1 MTTTTPL
8 YRSERAEDNGFTPRA
23 GFRPFDLLD
32 AESTVGERFREV
44 ARGRGTATAVVDGD
58 TRISYAELLQR
69 AEAVAQDLRSRCGT
83 AGGVVAISQPSNLAS
98 IETLLG
104 ALLGEFAYFCLDP
117 SLPAPQR
124 AKLLQAAAPVTLE
137 SPGQSLGELSGY
149 AASLE
154 TRGPSG
160 VAALYATSGSTGEP
174 KMVALSHRAILFDIG
189 RQTNDLYLGPDDRFD
204 SLFSYAFSASL
215 ATTFGALLNGAE
227 VHCYDPQH
235 NMTTL
240 PHWLAHRRI
249 TVSTMTV
256 SMLRHLCLLGS
267 RAPILS
273 AMRLL
278 SVGGEAIHPA
288 DVEAFRSVFPPSCI
302 LQNAMAATETRTYAQ
317 YFVPPSG
324 PVESPVP
331 IGLPVA
337 GKDVL
342 LLDENGAPVSAGC
355 EGEIAI
361 RSRYLANGYAND
373 AQHTAIKFQPQED
386 GLVLYRTGDRGWFR
400 PDGCL
405 VFLGRTDSQAKI
417 RGHRV
422 ELNHIAQVLELHPEV
437 RTSVVVI
444 CANSGGN
451 DQLVAYVVARPD
463 CHLTQKPLRDFLRT
477 QLPAYAVPSVFVF
490 LPELPL
496 NANFKV
502 DRRSL
507 PKPPFATI
515 DEDVSASGET
525 IEILRNIW
533 KSILHC
539 SDVADDDSFADLG
552 GDSLNAVRVL
562 VAVHERFG
570 CDLPPGTLHRFP
582 TLRLFADCVEGA
594 VHSDPSSNAVVVFK
608 SGEVECPFFFA
619 PGLNGSTFGY
629 QHLAANLDSLQAAYG
644 LNIRSWFATSG
655 VSVESM
661 AANYVAE
668 IERVVPPGGKVI
680 VVGHSFGGTIA
691 FEIASQ
697 LRKRGIV
704 DPLPV
709 IIDMPAVNAPG
720 VPERT
725 LQQQLLDVLRNLPA
739 WAAQEVTHFHPRA
752 FLLRGYGNLRRMSRA
767 LGGRPPTEEL
777 DPLIYFGE
785 ANLPEAYQA
794 FLTAMYHAMLSYVPT
809 RYEGK
814 IVLLRAKVPTLFR
827 SNNVT
832 MGWETVAAG
841 GVEVHLI
848 PGRHDDCVAELHER
862 DLAAVLVHCAL
873 VFAAEKPGLSSAHL
887 TTSV

>member
-8 YRSERAEDNGFTPRA
+8 YRSERAEDNGFAPRA
-23 GFRPFDLLD
+23 GFRPFNLLD

-44 ARGRGTATAVVDGD
+44 ALRRGAATAVVDGD
-58 TRISYAELLQR
+58 DRVSYFELLRR
-69 AEAVAQDLRSRCGT
+69 AEAVARDLRSRCGT
-83 AGGVVAISQPSNLAS
+83 VGGVVAICQSSSLVT

-124 AKLLQAAAPVTLE
+124 AKLLQAASPVTLE
-137 SPGQSLGELSGY
+137 GAGLSLGELPRCST
-149 AASLE
+149 SLE
-154 TRGPSG
+154 TRGPAG

-215 ATTFGALLNGAE
+215 ATTFGAFLNGAE
-227 VHCYDPQH
+227 VHCCDPRH
-235 NMTTL
+235 NMTGL
-240 PHWLAHRRI
+240 PDWLAHSRI
-249 TVSTMTV
+249 TISTMTV
-256 SMLRHLCLLGS
+256 SMLRHLCLSGP
-267 RAPILS
+267 RVPMLS

-288 DVEAFRSVFPPSCI
+288 DVEAFRSVFPASCV
-302 LQNAMAATETRTYAQ
+302 LQNAMASTETRTYAQ

-342 LLDENGAPVSAGC
+342 LLDENGAPVPAGC
-355 EGEIAI
+355 EGEIAV
-361 RSRYLANGYAND
+361 RSRYLADGYAND
-373 AQHTAIKFQPQED
+373 AQLTAIKFQPQED
-386 GLVLYRTGDRGWFR
+386 GMVLYRTRDRGWFR

-422 ELNHIAQVLELHPEV
+422 ELDHIAQVLELHPEV
-437 RTSVVVI
+437 RTSVVVT
-444 CANSGGN
+444 CADSGGN
-451 DQLVAYVVARPD
+451 DRLVAYVVARQD
-463 CHLTQKPLRDFLRT
+463 SHLTQKPLRDFLRT
-477 QLPAYAVPSVFVF
+477 QLPGYAVPSVFVF

-502 DRRSL
+502 DRRCL
-507 PKPPFATI
+507 PMPPLAPI

-525 IEILRNIW
+525 IEVLRNIW
-533 KSILHC
+533 KSVLQC
-539 SDVADDDSFADLG
+539 SDVADEDGFADLG
-552 GDSLNAVRVL
+552 GDSLNEVRVL
-562 VAVHERFG
+562 VAVHERLG
-570 CDLPPGTLHRFP
+570 CDLPPDTLHRFP

-594 VHSDPSSNAVVVFK
+594 VQGDASRDAVAVFK
-608 SGEVECPFFFA
+608 SGGAGCPFFFA

-629 QHLAANLDSLQAAYG
+629 RHLAAHLDSLHSAYG
-644 LNIRSWFATSG
+644 LNVRSWFTVTSEA
-655 VSVESM
+655 SVESM

-668 IERVVPPGGKVI
+668 IERAVPPGGKVI

-691 FEIASQ
+691 FEVASQ
-697 LRKRGIV
+697 LRRRGIV

-709 IIDMPAVNAPG
+709 IVDMPAVNAPG
-720 VPERT
+720 RPAPT
-725 LQQQLLDVLRNLPA
+725 LRRQLLDALRNLPA
-739 WAAQEVTHFHPRA
+739 WTAKEAVHFRPRA
-752 FLLRGYGNLRRMSRA
+752 FLLRSYGTLRRMLRA
-767 LGGRPPTEEL
+767 LGGRPAAEEF

-785 ANLPEAYQA
+785 ANLPEAYQT
-794 FLTAMYHAMLSYVPT
+794 FLTVMYQAMQSYVPR

-827 SNNVT
+827 SRHLT

-841 GVEVHLI
+841 GVEVHSI
-848 PGRHDDCVAELHER
+848 SGRHDDCVSELHGR
-862 DLAAVLVHCAL
+862 DLAAVLVHCAG
-873 VFAAEKPGLSSAHL
+873 VFASGEPGLS
-887 TTSV
+887 

>member
-1 MTTTTPL
+1 MTTTAPL
-8 YRSERAEDNGFTPRA
+8 YRSARAGDNGFIPRV
-23 GFRPFDLLD
+23 GFRPFNLLD

-44 ARGRGTATAVVDGD
+44 AQRRGAATAIVDGD
-58 TRISYAELLQR
+58 HRLSYAELLHR
-69 AEAVAQDLRSRCGT
+69 AEAIARDLRSRCGT
-83 AGGVVAISQPSNLAS
+83 AGGVVAICQPTSLAT

-104 ALLGEFAYFCLDP
+104 AVLGEFAYFCLDP
-117 SLPAPQR
+117 SLPASQR
-124 AKLLQAAAPVTLE
+124 TKLLLAAAPVTLE
-137 SPGQSLGELSGY
+137 GSGLSFGELSSY
-149 AASLE
+149 AAPLE
-154 TRGPSG
+154 TRGPAG

-174 KMVALSHRAILFDIG
+174 KMVALSNRAILFDIG

-235 NMTTL
+235 NMTAL
-240 PHWLAHRRI
+240 PGWLAHRRI

-256 SMLRHLCLLGS
+256 SMLRHLCLLGP

-288 DVEAFRSVFPPSCI
+288 DVEAFRSVFPASCV

-317 YFVPPSG
+317 YFVPPNG
-324 PVESPVP
+324 PVESPIP

-342 LLDENGAPVSAGC
+342 LLDENGTPVAAGC
-355 EGEIAI
+355 EGEIAV

-373 AQHTAIKFQPQED
+373 DQGTAIKFQPQED

-422 ELNHIAQVLELHPEV
+422 ELDHIAQVLELHPEV
-437 RTSVVVI
+437 RSSVVI
-444 CANSGGN
+444 TCPDSGGN
-451 DQLVAYVVARPD
+451 DQLVAYVVAREGFTPS
-463 CHLTQKPLRDFLRT
+463 QKPLRDFLRT
-477 QLPAYAVPSVFVF
+477 QLPGYAVPSLFVF

-496 NANFKV
+496 NANFKI

-507 PKPPFATI
+507 PRPSLNPI
-515 DEDVSASGET
+515 DEDALASGET
-525 IEILRNIW
+525 IEVLRNIW
-533 KSILHC
+533 KIALQC
-539 SDVADDDSFADLG
+539 SAVADEDSFADLG

-562 VAVHERFG
+562 VAVHERFS
-570 CDLPPGTLHRFP
+570 CDLPPDTLHRFP
-582 TLRLFADCVEGA
+582 TLRLFCDYVEDVVQNNA
-594 VHSDPSSNAVVVFK
+594 SHDVAVVFNA
-608 SGEVECPFFFA
+608 GGAGCPFFFA
-619 PGLNGSTFGY
+619 PGLNGSTLGY
-629 QHLAANLDSLQAAYG
+629 RHLADHLDSLHTAYG
-644 LNIRSWFATSG
+644 LNVRSWFTVTSEA
-655 VSVESM
+655 SVESM

-668 IERVVPPGGKVI
+668 IERVVPRGGKVI

-691 FEIASQ
+691 FEVASQ

-709 IIDMPAVNAPG
+709 IVDMPAVNALGSPN
-720 VPERT
+720 RT
-725 LQQQLLDVLRNLPA
+725 LQRQLLDALRNLPA
-739 WAAQEVTHFHPRA
+739 WTAKEVVQFHPRA
-752 FLLRGYGNLRRMSRA
+752 FLLRCYGNLRRMFRA
-767 LGGRPPTEEL
+767 LGGRPAGKEL

-785 ANLPEAYQA
+785 ANLPRAYQT
-794 FLTAMYHAMLSYVPT
+794 FLTAMYQAMHRYIPT
-809 RYEGK
+809 QYEGK

-827 SNNVT
+827 SRHIT
-832 MGWETVAAG
+832 MGWETVATG
-841 GVEVHLI
+841 GVEVHSI
-848 PGRHDDCVAELHER
+848 PGRHDDCVSER
-862 DLAAVLVHCAL
+862 HGRALAAILLHCAG
-873 VFAAEKPGLSSAHL
+873 VFASTEPVLF
-887 TTSV
+887 

>member
-1 MTTTTPL
+1 MTTTTTL
-8 YRSERAEDNGFTPRA
+8 YRSERAEDNGFAPRI

-44 ARGRGTATAVVDGD
+44 ALRRGTAIAVVDGD
-58 TRISYAELLQR
+58 HCISYAELLDR
-69 AEAVAQDLRSRCGT
+69 AEAVAWDLRSRCGT
-83 AGGVVAISQPSNLAS
+83 AGGVVAICQPSSLTT

-117 SLPAPQR
+117 SLPASQR
-124 AKLLQAAAPVTLE
+124 AKLLQAVAPMTLE
-137 SPGQSLGELSGY
+137 APGGSLGEISGY
-149 AASLE
+149 STPLE
-154 TRGPSG
+154 TRGPAG

-174 KMVALSHRAILFDIG
+174 KMVALSNRAILFDIG

-235 NMTTL
+235 NMTAL
-240 PHWLAHRRI
+240 PDWLAHRRI

-256 SMLRHLCLLGS
+256 SMLRHLCLLGP

-288 DVEAFRSVFPPSCI
+288 DVEAFRSVFPASCI
-302 LQNAMAATETRTYAQ
+302 LQNAMASTETRTYAQ

-342 LLDENGAPVSAGC
+342 LLDEDGTPVPAGC
-355 EGEIAI
+355 EGEIAV

-373 AQHTAIKFQPQED
+373 AQRTAIKFQPQED

-422 ELNHIAQVLELHPEV
+422 ELDHIAQVLELHPEV
-437 RTSVVVI
+437 RTSVVVT
-444 CANSGGN
+444 CADSGGN
-451 DQLVAYVVARPD
+451 DQLVAYVVAHPD
-463 CHLTQKPLRDFLRT
+463 CHLTQKPLRDFLRA
-477 QLPAYAVPSVFVF
+477 QLPEYAVPSVFVF

-496 NANFKV
+496 NANFKI
-502 DRRSL
+502 DRRNL
-507 PKPPFATI
+507 PAPPLAAI
-515 DEDVSASGET
+515 DEGASASGET
-525 IEILRNIW
+525 IEVLRNTW
-533 KSILHC
+533 KSVLQC
-539 SDVADDDSFADLG
+539 SDIADDDSFADLG
-552 GDSLNAVRVL
+552 GDSLNAVRIL
-562 VAVHERFG
+562 VAVHERFD
-570 CDLPPGTLHRFP
+570 CDLPPDTLHRFP

-594 VHSDPSSNAVVVFK
+594 VQNDASHDAVIVFESDGA
-608 SGEVECPFFFA
+608 GCPFFFA

-629 QHLAANLDSLQAAYG
+629 RHLVAHLDSLHTAYG
-644 LNIRSWFATSG
+644 LNIRSWFAATSG

-691 FEIASQ
+691 FEVASQ
-697 LRKRGIV
+697 LRKKGMI

-720 VPERT
+720 MQARSF
-725 LQQQLLDVLRNLPA
+725 QRQLLDALRNLPA
-739 WAAQEVTHFHPRA
+739 WIAQEAAYFRPRA
-752 FLLRGYGNLRRMSRA
+752 FLLRGYGQLRRILRA
-767 LGGRPPTEEL
+767 LGGRPPARGL

-785 ANLPEAYQA
+785 ANLPEAYQT
-794 FLTAMYHAMLSYVPT
+794 FLTAMYHAMHSYIPT

-827 SNNVT
+827 SHHVT

-841 GVEVHLI
+841 GVEVHSI
-848 PGRHDDCVAELHER
+848 PGRHDDCVSELHGR
-862 DLAAVLVHCAL
+862 GLAAALVHCAEA
-873 VFAAEKPGLSSAHL
+873 FEFSEPGLS
-887 TTSV
+887 

>member
-8 YRSERAEDNGFTPRA
+8 YRSERAEDNGFAPRS

-44 ARGRGTATAVVDGD
+44 AKRRGTATAVVDGD
-58 TRISYAELLQR
+58 HRVSYIELLHR
-69 AEAVAQDLRSRCGT
+69 AEAIAQDLRSRCGT
-83 AGGVVAISQPSNLAS
+83 AGGVVAICQPTSLAT

-104 ALLGEFAYFCLDP
+104 ALLGEFAYFCPDP

-124 AKLLQAAAPVTLE
+124 AKLLQAVAPITLE
-137 SPGQSLGELSGY
+137 GPGLSLGELFGQST
-149 AASLE
+149 SLQ
-154 TRGPSG
+154 TRGPAG

-215 ATTFGALLNGAE
+215 ATTFGPLLNGAE

-235 NMTTL
+235 NMTAL
-240 PHWLAHRRI
+240 PGWLADRRI

-256 SMLRHLCLLGS
+256 SMLRHLCLLGP

-288 DVEAFRSVFPPSCI
+288 DVEAFRSVFPASCV
-302 LQNAMAATETRTYAQ
+302 LQNAMASTETRTYAQ

-324 PVESPVP
+324 LVESPVP

-337 GKDVL
+337 GKEVL
-342 LLDENGAPVSAGC
+342 LLDENGTPVPAGS
-355 EGEIAI
+355 EGEITV
-361 RSRYLANGYAND
+361 RSRYLADGYAND
-373 AQHTAIKFQPQED
+373 AQRTAIKFQPQED

-417 RGHRV
+417 RGHRI
-422 ELNHIAQVLELHPEV
+422 ELDHIAQVVELHPEV
-437 RTSVVVI
+437 RTSVVVT
-444 CANSGGN
+444 CADSGGT
-451 DQLVAYVVARPD
+451 DQLVAYVVTRED
-463 CHLTQKPLRDFLRT
+463 SHVTQKPLRDFLRT
-477 QLPAYAVPSVFVF
+477 QLPGYAVPSFFVF

-507 PKPPFATI
+507 PMPLLDPI

-525 IEILRNIW
+525 IEVLRNIW
-533 KSILHC
+533 KSVLQC
-539 SDVADDDSFADLG
+539 SDVADEDGFVDLG

-562 VAVHERFG
+562 VAVHERFD
-570 CDLPPGTLHRFP
+570 CDLPPDTLHRFP
-582 TLRLFADCVEGA
+582 TLGLFADYVKGA
-594 VHSDPSSNAVVVFK
+594 VQSDTSGDAAIVFN
-608 SGEVECPFFFA
+608 SGGDGCPIFFA

-629 QHLAANLDSLQAAYG
+629 RHLADHLDSLHAAYG
-644 LNIRSWFATSG
+644 LNIRSWFTVTPEA
-655 VSVESM
+655 SVESM

-691 FEIASQ
+691 FEVASQ
-697 LRKRGIV
+697 LRKRAIV

-709 IIDMPAVNAPG
+709 IVDMPAVNAPG
-720 VPERT
+720 RPDRT
-725 LQQQLLDVLRNLPA
+725 PQRQLLDALRNLPA
-739 WAAQEVTHFHPRA
+739 WTAKEMVHFHPRA
-752 FLLRGYGNLRRMSRA
+752 FFLRGYGNLRRMLRA
-767 LGGRPPTEEL
+767 LGGRPPAKEL

-785 ANLPEAYQA
+785 ANLPKAYQT
-794 FLTAMYHAMLSYVPT
+794 FLTAMYQAMNSYVPAQ
-809 RYEGK
+809 YEGK

-827 SNNVT
+827 SRHPT

-841 GVEVHLI
+841 GVEVHSI
-848 PGRHDDCVAELHER
+848 PGRHDDCVSELHGR
-862 DLAAVLVHCAL
+862 DLAAVLVHCAG
-873 VFAAEKPGLSSAHL
+873 VFCIR
-887 TTSV
+887 

>member
-8 YRSERAEDNGFTPRA
+8 YRSERAEDNGFAPRI
-23 GFRPFDLLD
+23 GFRAFDLLD

-44 ARGRGTATAVVDGD
+44 ALRRGTATAVVDGD
-58 TRISYAELLQR
+58 RRISYAELLNR
-69 AEAVAQDLRSRCGT
+69 AEAVARDLRSRCGT
-83 AGGVVAISQPSNLAS
+83 AGGVVAICQSSSLAT

-124 AKLLQAAAPVTLE
+124 VKLLQAVAPVTLE
-137 SPGQSLGELSGY
+137 GPGMSAGELSRY
-149 AASLE
+149 STPLE
-154 TRGPSG
+154 TRGPAG

-174 KMVALSHRAILFDIG
+174 KMVALSNRAILFDIG

-235 NMTTL
+235 NMTAL
-240 PHWLAHRRI
+240 PAWLAHHHI

-256 SMLRHLCLLGS
+256 SMLRHLCLLGP

-288 DVEAFRSVFPPSCI
+288 DVEAFRSVFPGSCI
-302 LQNAMAATETRTYAQ
+302 LQNAMASTETRTYAQ

-342 LLDENGAPVSAGC
+342 LLDENGIPVPAGC
-355 EGEIAI
+355 EGEIAV

-373 AQHTAIKFQPQED
+373 AQRTAIKFQPQDD
-386 GLVLYRTGDRGWFR
+386 GLVLYRTGDRGCFR

-422 ELNHIAQVLELHPEV
+422 ELDHVAQVLELHPEV
-437 RTSVVVI
+437 RTSVVVT
-444 CANSGGN
+444 CADSGGN
-451 DQLVAYVVARPD
+451 DQLVAYVVAYPD
-463 CHLTQKPLRDFLRT
+463 CQPTQKPLRDFLRA
-477 QLPAYAVPSVFVF
+477 QLPEYAVPSVFVF
-490 LPELPL
+490 LSEMPL

-507 PKPPFATI
+507 PTPPLTTI
-515 DEDVSASGET
+515 DEGVLATGET
-525 IEILRNIW
+525 IEVLRNTW
-533 KSILHC
+533 KSVLQC
-539 SDVADDDSFADLG
+539 GDFEDDDRFADLG

-562 VAVHERFG
+562 VAIYERFG
-570 CDLPPGTLHRFP
+570 CDLPPDTLHRFP
-582 TLRLFADCVEGA
+582 TLRLFAGCVESA
-594 VHSDPSSNAVVVFK
+594 VQSDAGRDAVIVFK
-608 SGEVECPFFFA
+608 SGGAGCPFFFA

-629 QHLAANLDSLQAAYG
+629 QHLATRLDSLHPAYG
-644 LNIRSWFATSG
+644 LNIRSWFSVTSEA
-655 VSVESM
+655 SVESM

-691 FEIASQ
+691 FEVASQ

-709 IIDMPAVNAPG
+709 IVDMPAVNAPG
-720 VPERT
+720 RPART
-725 LQQQLLDVLRNLPA
+725 LQRQLLDALRNLPA
-739 WAAQEVTHFHPRA
+739 WTAKEVVHFHPRA
-752 FLLRGYGNLRRMSRA
+752 FLLRSYGNLRRMLRA
-767 LGGRPPTEEL
+767 LGGRPPAKEL

-785 ANLPEAYQA
+785 ANLPEAYQT
-794 FLTAMYHAMLSYVPT
+794 FLTAMYQAMHSYVPT

-827 SNNVT
+827 SRHVT

-841 GVEVHLI
+841 GVEVHSI
-848 PGRHDDCVAELHER
+848 PGRHDDCLSELHGR
-862 DLAAVLVHCAL
+862 DLAAVLVHCAG
-873 VFAAEKPGLSSAHL
+873 VFASGEPGLS
-887 TTSV
+887 

>member
-8 YRSERAEDNGFTPRA
+8 YRSARAEDNGFAPRT

-44 ARGRGTATAVVDGD
+44 ALRRGAATAVVDGD
-58 TRISYAELLQR
+58 HRISYAELLQR
-69 AEAVAQDLRSRCGT
+69 AEAVARGLRSRCGT
-83 AGGVVAISQPSNLAS
+83 AGGVVAICQPSSLAT

-117 SLPAPQR
+117 SFPAPQR
-124 AKLLQAAAPVTLE
+124 AKLLQAVGPVTLE
-137 SPGQSLGELSGY
+137 GPGLSLGELSHY
-149 AASLE
+149 STPLE
-154 TRGPSG
+154 TRGPAG

-227 VHCYDPQH
+227 VHCYDTRH
-235 NMTTL
+235 NMTGL
-240 PHWLAHRRI
+240 PGWLAHSRI
-249 TVSTMTV
+249 TISTMTV
-256 SMLRHLCLLGS
+256 SMLRHLCLLGC
-267 RAPILS
+267 RTPILS
-273 AMRLL
+273 EMRLL

-288 DVEAFRSVFPPSCI
+288 DVEAFRSVFPASCV

-324 PVESPVP
+324 TVESPVP
-331 IGLPVA
+331 IGFPVA

-342 LLDENGAPVSAGC
+342 LLDEQGAPAPPGC
-355 EGEIAI
+355 EGEIAV
-361 RSRYLANGYAND
+361 RSRYLADGYAND
-373 AQHTAIKFQPQED
+373 ARLTAIKFHPQED
-386 GLVLYRTGDRGWFR
+386 GLLLYRTGDRGVFR

-405 VFLGRTDSQAKI
+405 VFLGRTDSQAKV

-422 ELNHIAQVLELHPEV
+422 ELDHIAQVLELHPEV
-437 RTSVVVI
+437 QTSVVVT
-444 CANSGGN
+444 CPDSGGN

-477 QLPAYAVPSVFVF
+477 QLPGYAVPSSFVF

-502 DRRSL
+502 DRRRL
-507 PKPPFATI
+507 PTPYLAPI
-515 DEDVSASGET
+515 DEEVSASGET
-525 IEILRNIW
+525 IEVLRNIW
-533 KSILHC
+533 KTVLQC
-539 SDVADDDSFADLG
+539 SDVADEDSFDDLG
-552 GDSLNAVRVL
+552 GDSLNGVRVL
-562 VAVHERFG
+562 VAVHERLG
-570 CDLPPGTLHRFP
+570 CDLPPDTLHRFP
-582 TLRLFADCVEGA
+582 AFRLFAECVEGA
-594 VHSDPSSNAVVVFK
+594 VQCDASREGVVAFK
-608 SGEVECPFFFA
+608 SGGAGCPFFFA

-629 QHLAANLDSLQAAYG
+629 RHLADHLDTLHAAYG
-644 LNIRSWFATSG
+644 LNIRSWFTLLSEA
-655 VSVESM
+655 SVESM
-661 AANYVAE
+661 AENYVTE

-691 FEIASQ
+691 FEVASQ

-720 VPERT
+720 RPAHT
-725 LQQQLLDVLRNLPA
+725 LQRQLLDALRNLPA
-739 WAAQEVTHFHPRA
+739 WTVKEAVHFRPRA
-752 FLLRGYGNLRRMSRA
+752 FLLRSYGTLRRMLRA
-767 LGGRPPTEEL
+767 LGGHPAAEEL
-777 DPLIYFGE
+777 DPLVYFGE
-785 ANLPEAYQA
+785 ANLPEAYQT
-794 FLTAMYHAMLSYVPT
+794 FLTAMYQAMHSYVPA

-827 SNNVT
+827 SRHVT

-841 GVEVHLI
+841 GVEVHSI
-848 PGRHDDCVAELHER
+848 PGRHDDCVSELHGR
-862 DLAAVLVHCAL
+862 DLAAVLVRCAGG
-873 VFAAEKPGLSSAHL
+873 FASGEPGLS
-887 TTSV
+887 

>member
-1 MTTTTPL
+1 MTTTAPL
-8 YRSERAEDNGFTPRA
+8 YRSARAGDNGFAPRV
-23 GFRPFDLLD
+23 GFRAFHLLD

-44 ARGRGTATAVVDGD
+44 AQRRGAATAVVDGD
-58 TRISYAELLQR
+58 YRISYTELLHR
-69 AEAVAQDLRSRCGT
+69 AEAIAQHLRSRCGV
-83 AGGVVAISQPSNLAS
+83 AGGVVAICQPTSLAT

-117 SLPAPQR
+117 FLPEPQR
-124 AKLLQAAAPVTLE
+124 AKLLLAAAPVTLE
-137 SPGQSLGELSGY
+137 GPGLSLGERSGNITP
-149 AASLE
+149 LQ
-154 TRGPSG
+154 TRGPAG

-174 KMVALSHRAILFDIG
+174 KMVALSNRAILFDIG

-235 NMTTL
+235 NMTAL
-240 PHWLAHRRI
+240 PGWLADRRI

-256 SMLRHLCLLGS
+256 SMLRHLCLLGP

-288 DVEAFRSVFPPSCI
+288 DVEAFRSVFPASCI
-302 LQNAMAATETRTYAQ
+302 LQNAMASTETRTYAQ
-317 YFVPPSG
+317 YFVPPNG
-324 PVESPVP
+324 PVESPIP

-342 LLDENGAPVSAGC
+342 LLDENGTAVATGC
-355 EGEIAI
+355 EGEIAV

-373 AQHTAIKFQPQED
+373 VQRTAIKFQPQED

-422 ELNHIAQVLELHPEV
+422 ELDHIAQVLELHPEV
-437 RTSVVVI
+437 RSSVVI
-444 CANSGGN
+444 TCADSSGN

-477 QLPAYAVPSVFVF
+477 QLPGYAVPSTFVF

-507 PKPPFATI
+507 PRPSLAPI

-525 IEILRNIW
+525 IGVLRNIW
-533 KSILHC
+533 KSVLQC
-539 SDVADDDSFADLG
+539 SDVADEDSFADLG

-570 CDLPPGTLHRFP
+570 CDLPPDTLHRFP
-582 TLRLFADCVEGA
+582 TLRLFSDYVEDA
-594 VHSDPSSNAVVVFK
+594 VQNNASHDVAVVFK
-608 SGEVECPFFFA
+608 PGGAGCPFFFA

-629 QHLAANLDSLQAAYG
+629 QHLVDHLDSVHAAYG
-644 LNIRSWFATSG
+644 LNIRSWFTVTSEA
-655 VSVESM
+655 SVESM

-691 FEIASQ
+691 FEVASQ

-709 IIDMPAVNAPG
+709 IVDMPAVNAPG
-720 VPERT
+720 NPDRT
-725 LQQQLLDVLRNLPA
+725 LKRQLLDALRNLPA
-739 WAAQEVTHFHPRA
+739 WAAKEVVHFHPRA
-752 FLLRGYGNLRRMSRA
+752 FLLRCYGNLRRMFRA
-767 LGGRPPTEEL
+767 LGGRPPAQEL

-785 ANLPEAYQA
+785 ANLPRAYQT
-794 FLTAMYHAMLSYVPT
+794 FLTAMYQAMHSYVPT
-809 RYEGK
+809 QYEGK

-827 SNNVT
+827 SRHVT

-841 GVEVHLI
+841 GVEVHSI
-848 PGRHDDCVAELHER
+848 PGRHDDCVSEPHGR
-862 DLAAVLVHCAL
+862 DLAAVLLHCAG
-873 VFAAEKPGLSSAHL
+873 VFASTEPGLS
-887 TTSV
+887 